1 MYTKIGREWETQF
14 SSSYT
19 HTYFF
24 GQIEK
29 GWRKNTHTH
38 NRTQAQAQ
46 AHTHTHTHKKD
57 EEICQWEKKGASGRA
72 PSLFCDL
79 FCVVGLKSD
88 FPLSDGTGRIRHE
101 RTRETQLKR
110 TQRPE
115 RKEWKIF
122 FLLFFLFLFLLL
134 LLSYYYYFFFT
145 KIICRPAE
153 PRRGIINPFRTAL
166 PYRLDSDWIPV
177 LTLPRQLIQSRL
189 TRVKNDS
196 QPFG

>member
-1 MYTKIGREWETQF
+1 MRDSIFQLVYTYLFFWTNWKGLKKE
-14 SSSYT
+14 YT
-19 HTYFF
+19 HTQSDT
-24 GQIEK
+24 GT
-29 GWRKNTHTH
+29 GSGT
-38 NRTQAQAQ
+38 
-46 AHTHTHTHKKD
+46 HTHTHTHKKD